1 MSIRRRRYYN
11 KRRDQARE
19 TKQENRPLAWSV
31 AQDALRRQKA
41 FRWREKDGSY
51 DQYYFRG
58 GGFGD
63 NCVSF
68 ILEIAE
74 TADIKL
80 ALGHLM
86 DMPDDVELFIENSGK
101 VVKGFEEY
109 SHEYGAARFGDGT
122 GYFI

>member
-1 MSIRRRRYYN
+1 MTIFSR
-11 KRRDQARE
+11 
-19 TKQENRPLAWSV
+19 
-31 AQDALRRQKA
+31 
-41 FRWREKDGSY
+41 
-51 DQYYFRG
+51 FRG

-63 NCVSF
+63 NCVPF
-68 ILEIAE
+68 MLEIAE

-109 SHEYGAARFGDGT
+109 SREYGVARFGDGT